1 MFFGCVWGRTYD
13 VRDCDLLHDVSVSAV
28 VVLRGYAVVLVTRH
42 RRRGDRVGS
51 PKKKSVAPKVEI
63 PAQPSMPNKCGTVVL

>member
-51 PKKKSVAPKVEI
+51 PKKKALLPKWRS
-63 PAQPSMPNKCGTVVL
+63 QPSRPCQINVGR